1 MRVLFAAVFVW
12 GSWLGI
18 IGILDAPCRDQRWP
32 WWIRPLQALVTLGL
46 LLVAVYVF
54 NRPSLRRKPL
64 AERLAE
70 LDAKGLLVRQRFQAT
85 RAFAVEAFEDEG
97 PQYYIELSDG
107 RVLYLNGQYLYDYE
121 PITDD
126 PEFNAARSFP
136 CTEFEVLRHKDAG
149 HVLHIHCA
157 GTVLEPEIMAP
168 PFRTD
173 DVRRGMPEDGEIIAD
188 GAYERIKRQRAVT

>member
-1 MRVLFAAVFVW
+1 
-12 GSWLGI
+12 
-18 IGILDAPCRDQRWP
+18 
-32 WWIRPLQALVTLGL
+32 PLQALVTLGL

-107 RVLYLNGQYLYDYE
+107 RVLYLNGQYLYDSE
-121 PITDD
+121 PIT
-126 PEFNAARSFP
+126 
-136 CTEFEVLRHKDAG
+136 
-149 HVLHIHCA
+149 
-157 GTVLEPEIMAP
+157 
-168 PFRTD
+168 
-173 DVRRGMPEDGEIIAD
+173 
-188 GAYERIKRQRAVT
+188 